1 MNYIF
6 RNVSKEKREIG
17 KMRSE
22 MNKRT
27 RSDNGVWVVKSAV
40 GFESS
45 EFKTGGQKSRRKQNS
60 HEKALHILVMRVTM
74 IETGVADNKGT
85 KMDRRIL
92 LRIIK
97 YN

>member
-27 RSDNGVWVVKSAV
+27 RSDNGV
-40 GFESS
+40 
-45 EFKTGGQKSRRKQNS
+45 GG
-60 HEKALHILVMRVTM
+60 E
-74 IETGVADNKGT
+74 ECCWF
-85 KMDRRIL
+85 
-92 LRIIK
+92 
-97 YN
+97 